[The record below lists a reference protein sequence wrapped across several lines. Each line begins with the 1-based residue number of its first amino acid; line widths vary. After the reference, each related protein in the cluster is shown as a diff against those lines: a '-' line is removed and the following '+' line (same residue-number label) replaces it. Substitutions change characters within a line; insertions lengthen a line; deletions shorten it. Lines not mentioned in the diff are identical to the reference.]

1 LWKTTNSVHTHL
13 QLIAVVQKSALQ
25 FYYFHTCQALATIMP
40 ADLTANVV
48 IGTLQVIIGILA
60 LLQRGGIFL
69 RYRVRPLGGRR
80 RSK

>member
-1 LWKTTNSVHTHL
+1 
-13 QLIAVVQKSALQ
+13 
-25 FYYFHTCQALATIMP
+25 MP

-48 IGTLQVIIGILA
+48 IGTLQVVIGILA
-60 LLQRGGIFL
+60 LLQRGGLFR